1 MKSVIVLSVILFL
14 AAHPAPSSA
23 FSVLTHQALIDDA
36 WDDSIRPL
44 LIRKFPGASEEALTK
59 ARAYAYGGSAIQD
72 MGAYPF
78 SSELF
83 TELTHYVRTGDFVMS
98 LIRQST
104 DVNEYAFALG
114 ALAHHIGD
122 AEGHRLSIN
131 RAVPMLYPKIARKYG
146 NEATFSDSP
155 SAHVMTEFGF
165 DVVGLVKGQYAP
177 DKFRELIGFEVS
189 KRVLMAAF
197 KETYGLEM
205 DDIFGTLNLAI
216 GSYRRAISSTIPQM
230 SRVAW
235 AMKKDEILKQTPGMT
250 REQFLFEMS
259 RSEYEAR
266 WGTEYKEPGKGAHIL
281 SFFVR
286 IVQKIGP
293 FRPLTFRVPTPEAE
307 ALFLNSFNVALAR
320 FKTELAAEAAGRLT
334 VENVNLDLG
343 HASTSGAYKA
353 ADEAYADLVKKLS
366 SRKFAGVSQELR
378 SDIVRFYRDGVTGK
392 QAKALKPRL
401 DALAALTLQ

>member
-1 MKSVIVLSVILFL
+1 MLLIGLN
-14 AAHPAPSSA
+14 PAQAGA
-23 FSVLTHQALIDDA
+23 FSLLAHEALIDQA

-44 LIRKFPGASEEALTK
+44 LLKKFPGTSEEALTK

-78 SSELF
+78 SSPLF
-83 TELTHYVRTGDFVMS
+83 TELTHYVRSGDFVMS
-98 LIRQST
+98 LVRQSV

-122 AEGHRLSIN
+122 SDGHALAIN
-131 RAVPMLYPKIARKYG
+131 RAVPMLYPKVAKKYG
-146 NEATFSDSP
+146 SEATYADNP
-155 SAHVMTEFGF
+155 AAHVMAEFGF

-205 DDIFGTLNLAI
+205 DDVFGALNLAI
-216 GSYRRAISSTIPQM
+216 GSYRRALSSTIPQM
-230 SRVAW
+230 TRVAW
-235 AMKKDEILKQTPGMT
+235 AMKKDEILRQTPGLT

-259 RSEYEAR
+259 KSEYEAR
-266 WGTEYKEPGKGAHIL
+266 WGTEYKEPGTGAHIL

-293 FRPLTFRVPTPEAE
+293 FRPLTFRVPSREAE
-307 ALFLNSFNVALAR
+307 AVFLNGFNAALAR
-320 FKTELAAEAAGRLT
+320 FKRCLADEANGRLT

-343 HASTSGAYKA
+343 RSLNAGAYEP
-353 ADEAYADLVKKLS
+353 ADDAYAELVRQLASK
-366 SRKFAGVSQELR
+366 KFAGVSGELR
-378 SDIVRFYRDGVTGK
+378 TEIVRFYQSGVSSK
-392 QAKALKPRL
+392 QAKSIQPR
-401 DALAALTLQ
+401 LAALTALVLP